1 MKPSSHQHLQSTEY
15 VKAHKRQISYC
26 IGCDRQLAPDVFIP
40 GQTIHA
46 YIRSFNQTPLGC
58 RSMMVKESPMIA
70 KVVTRATITIY
81 SLLGKGMGTKVPNLV
96 KISFVCCFSPCRYG
110 SEYRSWWSLTWYNT
124 LWVHS
129 VMSYVAQIGNGVGTG
144 PPVLKF
150 GQNSCISASF
160 RLEEW

>member
-96 KISFVCCFSPCRYG
+96 KIEFCLLFFALQV
-110 SEYRSWWSLTWYNT
+110 W
-124 LWVHS
+124 
-129 VMSYVAQIGNGVGTG
+129 Q
-144 PPVLKF
+144 
-150 GQNSCISASF
+150 
-160 RLEEW
+160 